1 MQPDPVR
8 RCQLAMVVVH
18 VAVEI
23 GDDEGAMEE
32 QEEFDA
38 AMAVLVQTPP
48 ADAEDAA
55 ARLRCL
61 AQIGE
66 TYLEDTWT
74 AGRLYDAM
82 RTIADGL
89 TAREARRMES

>member
-1 MQPDPVR
+1 MLDPVR
-8 RCQLAMVVVH
+8 RCQIAMAAIH

-23 GDDEGAMEE
+23 GDDESSEAS
-32 QEEFDA
+32 EEFDD
-38 AMAVLVQTPP
+38 AMAVLVETPP

-74 AGRLYDAM
+74 ASKLYAAM
-82 RTIADGL
+82 RTIAAGL
-89 TAREARRMES
+89 TAGAAGRVAA